1 MVYMVRLQQNLEC
14 KICARNGKPGVNV
27 DIEWL
32 DEINPNTGK
41 NRNRYYQPYSREQ
54 HFHHEKPGSS
64 YDRSTRPN
72 DVPRLERSEEVAHL
86 YKRLKDAEVEIRNIR
101 VSLDNLAF

>member
-1 MVYMVRLQQNLEC
+1 MVKLQQNLEC
-14 KICARNGKPGVNV
+14 KICNRNGKPGVKV

-54 HFHHEKPGSS
+54 HFHHEKPGSP
-64 YDRSTRPN
+64 YDRASRPN
-72 DVPRLERSEEVAHL
+72 DIPRLERSEEVAAL
-86 YKRLKDAEVEIRNIR
+86 YKRVQNVEQEVRAIKAT
-101 VSLDNLAF
+101 LDSLAF